1 MAFENGLFSFL
12 LIMIISFI
20 LTVIG
25 IILLVIFKN
34 KTNGLRFIGFLLI
47 SIAMIM
53 ILFSKKLCLDTV
65 RVKETVD
72 VAPMTELKFSSI
84 LKVLKRLWKAL
95 NHLTNWK

>member
-1 MAFENGLFSFL
+1 
-12 LIMIISFI
+12 
-20 LTVIG
+20 
-25 IILLVIFKN
+25 
-34 KTNGLRFIGFLLI
+34 
-47 SIAMIM
+47 M

-84 LKVLKRLWKAL
+84 LKVLKRLWKAS

>member
-34 KTNGLRFIGFLLI
+34 KTNGLRFIDFLLI

-84 LKVLKRLWKAL
+84 LKVLKRLWKAS

>member
-1 MAFENGLFSFL
+1 MAFENGLISFL

-34 KTNGLRFIGFLLI
+34 KTNGLRFIDFLLI

-84 LKVLKRLWKAL
+84 LKVLKRLWKAS

>member
-34 KTNGLRFIGFLLI
+34 KTNGLRFIDFLLI

>member
-1 MAFENGLFSFL
+1 MAFENGLISFL

-34 KTNGLRFIGFLLI
+34 KTNGLRFIDFLLI